1 MLFREPGFSKEAKHP
16 QLTQILV
23 TALLKNWPNW
33 LLLPGKGSLFRD
45 LEEYQKGQ
53 FSSRGPDPTADLTS
67 VKA

>member
-1 MLFREPGFSKEAKHP
+1 MLFREPRLSKEPKHP

-23 TALLKNWPNW
+23 AALLKNWPNW

-45 LEEYQKGQ
+45 LTEYQKEL
-53 FSSRGPDPTADLTS
+53 FSSRGPDPSADLTN